1 MALWGAATIGILVGY
16 RPLKGHNSLDHLS
29 LRQKLGY
36 LDYVG
41 FALLAAGLSLLLT
54 GLNLGG
60 GIYSWSASPVLVTII
75 LGVIILIAFGIY
87 EWRGTKT
94 GIFHPDL
101 FSGGPE
107 ARRNFLICVGLLFI
121 EGILL
126 FTFGIFYPI
135 MYVSKLA

>member
-1 MALWGAATIGILVGY
+1 MTLWGAAAIGILVGY
-16 RPLKGHNSLDHLS
+16 RPLKRQTSLDHLS
-29 LRQKLGY
+29 LRQKLVY

-41 FALLAAGLSLLLT
+41 FALLAVGLSLLMS
-54 GLNLGG
+54 GLNLGS
-60 GIYSWSASPVLVTII
+60 GIYCWSAAPVLVTII
-75 LGVIILIAFGIY
+75 LGVLILVAFGVY
-87 EWRGTKT
+87 EWKSAKT

-107 ARRNFLICVGLLFI
+107 ARRNFLICVGLLFA

-135 MYVSKLA
+135 MYVSQLV